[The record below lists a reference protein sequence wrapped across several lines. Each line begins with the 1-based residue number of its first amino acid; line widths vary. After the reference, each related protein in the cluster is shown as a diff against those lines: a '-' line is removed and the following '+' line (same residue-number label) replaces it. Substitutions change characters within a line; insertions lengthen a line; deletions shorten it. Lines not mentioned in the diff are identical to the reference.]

1 MPIDREHDLTL
12 KELWEPGLTNLLGQK
27 PKDLLAAG
35 IKPLAQQAREAEA
48 PKTKKE
54 GKKTPKEVRWDK
66 AEVRIEHKPP
76 KYINKSDIDSHPHFR
91 KFADTPATAID
102 EDNEATKEIV
112 TQPTTTHS
120 IEKDTDHSAFKDAL
134 KRVRE
139 QDRRN

>member
-1 MPIDREHDLTL
+1 MVLRDTSKNANFLMPIDREHDLTL

-54 GKKTPKEVRWDK
+54 GKKKPKEVRWDK

-76 KYINKSDIDSHPHFR
+76 SISIKAISIL
-91 KFADTPATAID
+91 TPIS
-102 EDNEATKEIV
+102 ESSPIR
-112 TQPTTTHS
+112 QP
-120 IEKDTDHSAFKDAL
+120 L
-134 KRVRE
+134 
-139 QDRRN
+139 Q